1 MTYKVRPAWRF
12 QWATV
17 SLAIVV
23 LALSIVAVISS
34 WGSESR
40 STLFLIIA
48 AIFGVTFIFLCLMI
62 VYQHYSWRFTFDDL
76 NIESRKGIIARN
88 VNSIRI
94 MDLRNVNV
102 RQSIIQ
108 RLLGIGNVEFS
119 SAGGADV
126 EVVFFGVLDPMKVK
140 RSIQSTLGKQS
151 VSSE

>member
-1 MTYKVRPAWRF
+1 MIYKQRPAWRY
-12 QWATV
+12 QWATILLAIGV
-17 SLAIVV
+17 LALAIV
-23 LALSIVAVISS
+23 AIVGS

-40 STLFLIIA
+40 STLLLIIA
-48 AIFGVTFIFLCLMI
+48 TSFGIIFVLLCLVI
-62 VYQHYSWRFTFDDL
+62 VYQHYSWRFTVDDL

-94 MDLRNVNV
+94 MDVRNVIV

-126 EVVFFGVLDPMKVK
+126 EVVFFGVIDPMKVK
-140 RSIQSTLGKQS
+140 RSIQSRLGEQS
-151 VSSE
+151 VYAD

>member
-12 QWATV
+12 QWATIL
-17 SLAIVV
+17 LAIVV
-23 LALSIVAVISS
+23 LALSIMAVVSS

-48 AIFGVTFIFLCLMI
+48 AIFGVTFVFLCLMI
-62 VYQHYSWRFTFDDL
+62 VYQHYSWRFAVDDL

-119 SAGGADV
+119 SSGGADV